1 MKKITTTV
9 ILGGALVGSA
19 VMAQEAHAAETETP
33 KNDSNLVVKTKVGK
47 TTEADVA
54 KEKQKADEAK
64 KSLELEK
71 KEAEK
76 KVELAKKDSEKVNKL
91 EKDAEEG
98 SNVTDKV
105 IDEKADEIKKFRI

>member
-33 KNDSNLVVKTKVGK
+33 KNDSNLVVKTEVGK

-54 KEKQKADEAK
+54 KEK
-64 KSLELEK
+64 
-71 KEAEK
+71 
-76 KVELAKKDSEKVNKL
+76 
-91 EKDAEEG
+91 
-98 SNVTDKV
+98 
-105 IDEKADEIKKFRI
+105 